1 METST
6 FRTRTLENGTV
17 VPEKVW
23 IMFFQNSTG
32 WLPLQDWDGN
42 QLFWR
47 LDENGKTD
55 SLIKKIAHEKFSD
68 SSWGLAPCS
77 QKDMDHSI
85 IDNL

>member
-6 FRTRTLENGTV
+6 FRTRTLQNGTV

-23 IMFFQNSTG
+23 IMFFHNSTG

-42 QLFWR
+42 QLFWS
-47 LDENGKTD
+47 LDENGKTHPQ
-55 SLIKKIAHEKFSD
+55 IKKMAFEKFSD
-68 SSWGLAPCS
+68 TSWGLAPCS
-77 QKDMDHSI
+77 QKEKDNSI